1 MNSNFEILQPDDFPE
16 EDFVENAV
24 DDLKENYKNPG
35 HPIAFSGVNKIRE
48 FYKGVLTVKQIK
60 EILSGIES
68 YTLHR
73 EYHKNTRNTTYAHF
87 KRYQFQMDLV
97 EIQSLSKFND
107 DVRYLLNVIDI
118 FTRYAFVRPL
128 KNKEAPT
135 VLDAFKSVLNEAENN
150 PHILVVDKGAEF
162 SNKLFEKFCVQ
173 NKIKLINPSVSTH
186 AAFVERFNR
195 TLQTIIYK
203 YMTEKETNRFIEELP
218 NLVSTYN
225 NRKHRMIGISPEQ
238 AENNSHNH
246 LKINLISK
254 KREEKILKKKPNLSV
269 DSYVRIAK
277 QKGKFSRGYNE
288 QSNQE
293 IYKIFKVNTQ
303 KKIPLY
309 YLKTYNGGETISG
322 GFYEFE
328 LTPVKTDTFRVERV
342 LKRRKFRGINQLFV
356 KWKGFSDEYN
366 EWINQSDVEQEF

>member
-1 MNSNFEILQPDDFPE
+1 MNSNFEILQNNVAHE
-16 EDFVENAV
+16 NEIENAI
-24 DDLKENYKNPG
+24 DDLKMNYKNPG
-35 HPIAFSGVNKIRE
+35 HPIAFSGVNKIYE
-48 FYKGVLTVKQIK
+48 FYNGALTIKQIK

-73 EYHKNTRNTTYAHF
+73 EYHKNTRNTTYAYF

-97 EIQSLSKFND
+97 EIQALSKFND
-107 DVRYLLNVIDI
+107 GVRYLLNVIDI

-128 KNKEAPT
+128 INKEAHT
-135 VLDAFKSVLNEAENN
+135 VLDAFKSVLNEAENP

-162 SNKLFEKFCVQ
+162 SNKLFEKFCSQ
-173 NKIKLINPSVSTH
+173 NNIKLINPKASTH

-195 TLQTIIYK
+195 TLQTLIYK
-203 YMTEKETNRFIEELP
+203 YMTEKETNRFIDQLQD
-218 NLVSTYN
+218 LVSTYN
-225 NRKHRMIGISPEQ
+225 NRKHRMIGITPKQ
-238 AENNSHNH
+238 AENDPENH
-246 LKINLISK
+246 LNINLMFQ

-269 DSYVRIAK
+269 NSFVRIAK

-293 IYKIFKVNTQ
+293 IFKIYKINLK

-309 YLKTYNGGETISG
+309 YLKTYNEGETISG

-342 LKRRKFRGINQLFV
+342 LKKRKFQGKNQLFV

-366 EWINQSDVEQEF
+366 EWIDQSDVEQEF